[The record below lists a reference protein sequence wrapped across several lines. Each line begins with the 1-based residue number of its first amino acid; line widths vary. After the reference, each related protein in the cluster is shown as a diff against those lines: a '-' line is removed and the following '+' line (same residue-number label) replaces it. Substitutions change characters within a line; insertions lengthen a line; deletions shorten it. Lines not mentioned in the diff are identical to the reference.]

1 MLLIKEDK
9 GQQIIALSG
18 FGTYDMQN
26 LKNSNENG
34 TNDRINDIYHI

>member
-9 GQQIIALSG
+9 GQQVILLSG

-26 LKNSNENG
+26 LKNAIIARMVL
-34 TNDRINDIYHI
+34 TIALTII